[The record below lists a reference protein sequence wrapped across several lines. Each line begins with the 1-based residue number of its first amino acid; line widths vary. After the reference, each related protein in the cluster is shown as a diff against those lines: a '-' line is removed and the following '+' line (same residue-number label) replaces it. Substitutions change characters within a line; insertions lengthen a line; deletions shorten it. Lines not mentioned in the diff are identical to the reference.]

1 MLHLSVSKYG
11 SHPTGQLLVA
21 YTMNLLHQSG
31 YEPTIGDLCRAT
43 NLPKSSVS
51 RYVSWQIK
59 EGYALEAIDPNDRR
73 IRRLKQT
80 EKGRTE
86 TSSMVKDLAVTF
98 SHVDE
103 VVERIE
109 AGTAA
114 DPEKILARMEEFAK
128 TFK

>member
-1 MLHLSVSKYG
+1 M
-11 SHPTGQLLVA
+11 
-21 YTMNLLHQSG
+21 
-31 YEPTIGDLCRAT
+31 
-43 NLPKSSVS
+43 S

-59 EGYALEAIDPNDRR
+59 EGYALEVIDPNDRR

-98 SHVDE
+98 AHVDE

-114 DPEKILARMEEFAK
+114 DPGKILARMEEFTKA
-128 TFK
+128 FK

>member
-31 YEPTIGDLCRAT
+31 YEPTIGDLFRAT
-43 NLPKSSVS
+43 NLPKSSLA

-59 EGYALEAIDPNDRR
+59 EGYVLEVIDPNDRR
-73 IRRLKQT
+73 MRRLKQT
-80 EKGRTE
+80 KKGRTE
-86 TSSMVKDLAVTF
+86 TSSMAKDLAMTF
-98 SHVDE
+98 AHVDE

-114 DPEKILARMEEFAK
+114 DPEKILARMEEFSKAYK
-128 TFK
+128 